1 VEPLDVVTAFLEA
14 DIEEEV
20 YMRQPDEG
28 FRLTDSNRE

>member
-20 YMRQPDEG
+20 YIRIPSHRQK
-28 FRLTDSNRE
+28 